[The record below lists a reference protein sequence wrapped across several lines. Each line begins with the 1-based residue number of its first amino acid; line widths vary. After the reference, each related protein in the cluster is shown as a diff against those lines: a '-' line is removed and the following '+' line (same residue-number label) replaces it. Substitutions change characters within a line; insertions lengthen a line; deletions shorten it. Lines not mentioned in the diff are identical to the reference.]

1 MNLENFELSY
11 PLPAAIEAE
20 QTILGI
26 CLIEKG
32 AAFPVVSA
40 SLLID
45 DFSITKHQKIFER
58 MCDLDARGSV
68 IDSITLAEELM
79 KRGELESVDGL
90 GYLVDL
96 DRNTPHVS
104 DPESYINIIRRKSE
118 LRRLALA
125 AHKLYMD
132 AVIAEEDAET
142 IIARADSV
150 IGQIVKGRDGAG
162 WRSVGETLGEYEGNL
177 RSLISPSRN
186 GDGIGFPWKS
196 LQGYVPVL
204 QGGDLIVLAGRPSH
218 GKTCAALQMAIH
230 AATGGA
236 RVGIISLETRRK
248 ALICRMISNVS
259 RVDFQR
265 MRLGYMNS
273 DERASVV
280 DAKDAIAALPI
291 EIDDTAGL
299 TASAIRSKLKGL
311 RSKRGLDLA
320 VVDHFHLVAA
330 ADPREQERSRYNR
343 IADEFQ
349 RCAREMDIPLLILA
363 QASRK
368 CEEENRAPGMSDLK
382 ETGKL
387 EENADVA
394 MFTYRPEMYAKN
406 RHREELRGQA
416 EIIVAKQRDGPSG
429 TVHMTFIGNQQR
441 FEERA

>member
-1 MNLENFELSY
+1 
-11 PLPAAIEAE
+11 
-20 QTILGI
+20 
-26 CLIEKG
+26 
-32 AAFPVVSA
+32 
-40 SLLID
+40 
-45 DFSITKHQKIFER
+45 
-58 MCDLDARGSV
+58 
-68 IDSITLAEELM
+68 
-79 KRGELESVDGL
+79 
-90 GYLVDL
+90 LVDL